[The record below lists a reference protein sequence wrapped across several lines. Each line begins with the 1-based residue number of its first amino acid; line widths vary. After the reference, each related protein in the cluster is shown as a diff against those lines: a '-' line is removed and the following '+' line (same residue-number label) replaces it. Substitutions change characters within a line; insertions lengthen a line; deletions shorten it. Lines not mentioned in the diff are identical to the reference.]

1 LDLLEW
7 ACGLLRKG
15 PPPKA
20 GTATATAEHLWFIAS
35 IGLLERSG
43 GSSPAP
49 GGPLR
54 LGTFAGSST
63 TASRTSDD
71 SVSQM
76 LEFHLE
82 DAKARFPDEPR
93 WTLVQGIAQDL
104 RSWPD
109 WRDDVALNVQP
120 IPAASTTVAY
130 EQALSRPE
138 VRQEA
143 LVRLGEFELRLGLT
157 AKALDFFRQ
166 AGTPNDPYVA
176 YWLHLFAG
184 NALEQSNRP
193 TDAIA
198 EYEAALES
206 APFALTATV
215 ALGSVLV
222 TQHRATEASALVSRV
237 LAIPPRPDP
246 WSVYTFPDW
255 RYFPDAMA
263 ELRRGVVR

>member
-1 LDLLEW
+1 
-7 ACGLLRKG
+7 
-15 PPPKA
+15 
-20 GTATATAEHLWFIAS
+20 
-35 IGLLERSG
+35 
-43 GSSPAP
+43 
-49 GGPLR
+49 
-54 LGTFAGSST
+54 
-63 TASRTSDD
+63 
-71 SVSQM
+71 M

-93 WTLVQGIAQDL
+93 WALVQGIAQDL
-104 RSWPD
+104 RTWPD

-120 IPAASTTVAY
+120 IPAAATTVAY

-157 AKALDFFRQ
+157 AKALDCFRQ
-166 AGTPNDPYVA
+166 AGTPQDPSVA
-176 YWLHLFAG
+176 YWLHLFEG
-184 NALEQSNRP
+184 NALEQLNRP
-193 TDAIA
+193 TEAIA
-198 EYEAALES
+198 AYEAALAA

-222 TQHRATEASALVSRV
+222 TQHRATEGAALVSRV

-255 RYFPDAMA
+255 RYFPNAMA
-263 ELRRGVVR
+263 ELRREVAR